1 MKKLTKEL
9 VKKNEAPVKVLQFGE
24 GNFMRGFIDWKIQQL
39 NNQQLFK
46 GNVAIIQPLEQG
58 LGNMMN
64 QQDNLYTVILQG
76 LSNGEIVDTS
86 EIITVVEQMINPYD
100 EWDAYLSLAENDD
113 LAYIV
118 SNTTEAGIQFVET
131 DNLTDT
137 PPQSF
142 PGKLT
147 AFLYRRFKL
156 NKAGFTII
164 PCELIDRNGERLKEI
179 ILRYA
184 EKWDLEPAFVEWL
197 EKENV
202 FCCSLVDRIV
212 PGYPREDAGVFNQ
225 RHNYEDQL
233 MVKAE
238 PFMLWVIE
246 GPKELENQLPFKQA
260 GLNVIITDDMTPYR
274 ERKVHLLNGPH
285 TAMVPLALL
294 AELETVEEVM
304 KDPLFSAYVDQLFNL
319 ELIPMLSLPKDELA
333 IYADQIKER
342 FLNPFAH
349 HKLEA
354 ISLNSVSK
362 FSTRLLPVFKKYIEE
377 QNQVPPLITVS
388 LAALLL
394 MYRGDQVKPHDDEKT
409 ISEFTDAWSDNG
421 TAIPRLLQNAALWG
435 EDLSQ
440 IPNVTDTVQEIAA
453 KIDQKGVRSVLQE
466 MKGTMVHA

>member
-1 MKKLTKEL
+1 
-9 VKKNEAPVKVLQFGE
+9 
-24 GNFMRGFIDWKIQQL
+24 
-39 NNQQLFK
+39 
-46 GNVAIIQPLEQG
+46 
-58 LGNMMN
+58 
-64 QQDNLYTVILQG
+64 
-76 LSNGEIVDTS
+76 
-86 EIITVVEQMINPYD
+86 
-100 EWDAYLSLAENDD
+100 
-113 LAYIV
+113 
-118 SNTTEAGIQFVET
+118 
-131 DNLTDT
+131 
-137 PPQSF
+137 
-142 PGKLT
+142 
-147 AFLYRRFKL
+147 
-156 NKAGFTII
+156 
-164 PCELIDRNGERLKEI
+164 
-179 ILRYA
+179 
-184 EKWDLEPAFVEWL
+184 
-197 EKENV
+197 
-202 FCCSLVDRIV
+202 
-212 PGYPREDAGVFNQ
+212 
-225 RHNYEDQL
+225 
-233 MVKAE
+233 
-238 PFMLWVIE
+238 
-246 GPKELENQLPFKQA
+246 
-260 GLNVIITDDMTPYR
+260 

-440 IPNVTDTVQEIAA
+440 IPNVTDTVQE
-453 KIDQKGVRSVLQE
+453 
-466 MKGTMVHA
+466 

>member
-1 MKKLTKEL
+1 
-9 VKKNEAPVKVLQFGE
+9 
-24 GNFMRGFIDWKIQQL
+24 
-39 NNQQLFK
+39 
-46 GNVAIIQPLEQG
+46 
-58 LGNMMN
+58 
-64 QQDNLYTVILQG
+64 
-76 LSNGEIVDTS
+76 
-86 EIITVVEQMINPYD
+86 
-100 EWDAYLSLAENDD
+100 
-113 LAYIV
+113 
-118 SNTTEAGIQFVET
+118 
-131 DNLTDT
+131 
-137 PPQSF
+137 
-142 PGKLT
+142 
-147 AFLYRRFKL
+147 
-156 NKAGFTII
+156 
-164 PCELIDRNGERLKEI
+164 
-179 ILRYA
+179 
-184 EKWDLEPAFVEWL
+184 
-197 EKENV
+197 
-202 FCCSLVDRIV
+202 
-212 PGYPREDAGVFNQ
+212 
-225 RHNYEDQL
+225 

-435 EDLSQ
+435 EDLSP